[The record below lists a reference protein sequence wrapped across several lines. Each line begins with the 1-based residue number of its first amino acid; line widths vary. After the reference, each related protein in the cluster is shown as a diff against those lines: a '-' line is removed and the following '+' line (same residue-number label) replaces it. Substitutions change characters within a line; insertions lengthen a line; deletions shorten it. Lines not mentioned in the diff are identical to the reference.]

1 MTARN
6 FSYKTS
12 NKIRLPASE
21 LTLGMRVMELDR
33 PWEDTPF
40 IFQGFTIESDRELK
54 LLRELCH
61 YVTVDVFGTVDVK
74 PPSRRAKRQTVI
86 TTTKKSPPPPKLPV
100 EQELGRA
107 RKTYNDSSAVIRTML
122 DDVRLGL
129 ALDTPHAK
137 EIVNTC
143 VDSILRNPDAL
154 LLLST
159 IKNKDD
165 YTAQHS
171 LNVAILSICLGRQVG
186 LEHNQLLELGL
197 CGLLHDVGKLLTPD
211 NILNKDGRL
220 SVEEF
225 EVMKRHTTH
234 GRDILMS
241 NDRTPLATLDV
252 AHAHHEALDGSG
264 YPRALNGNSL
274 SLWTRMV
281 AITDT
286 YDAITSTRVYQTG
299 ETSFQAL
306 RILHA
311 QTGIRFDPKMCVQFI
326 RAIGIFPPGSVV
338 QLSDGRVGI
347 VIQSHATLKLRPRI
361 LIVRET
367 HEEQIEPYTLD
378 LSTIPVSE
386 QGNPLNIVRVI
397 RPEEED
403 IDTNALNK
411 NALFRDVA
419 NIS

>member
-1 MTARN
+1 MTART

-21 LTLGMRVMELDR
+21 LVLGMRVMELDR

-40 IFQGFTIESDRELK
+40 LFQGFTIESDSELQ

-74 PPSRRAKRQTVI
+74 AKRRKTKHQTVI
-86 TTTKKSPPPPKLPV
+86 TTTSKSAPPPKPPV
-100 EQELGRA
+100 EKELGHA
-107 RKTYNDSSAVIRTML
+107 RKTYKESSSLVRSML

-129 ALDTPHAK
+129 ALDTPQAK
-137 EIVNTC
+137 EVVNTC
-143 VDSILRNPDAL
+143 VDSVLRNPDAL

-171 LNVAILSICLGRQVG
+171 LNVAILSVCLGRHFE
-186 LEHNQLLELGL
+186 LEHNQLVELGL
-197 CGLLHDVGKLLTPD
+197 CGLLHDVGKILTPD
-211 NILNKDGRL
+211 HILNKEGRL
-220 SVEEF
+220 STDEF

-241 NDRTPLATLDV
+241 NDNTPLATLDV

-264 YPRALNGNSL
+264 YPRALNANSL

-286 YDAITSTRVYQTG
+286 YDAITSNRVYQTG

-311 QTGIRFDPKMCVQFI
+311 QSGARFDSKLCVQFI

-338 QLSDGRVGI
+338 ELSDGRVGI
-347 VIQSHATLKLRPRI
+347 VIQTHATLKLRPRI
-361 LIVRET
+361 LIMREPGIA
-367 HEEQIEPYTLD
+367 QLEPYTVD
-378 LSTIPVSE
+378 LALQNTDSD
-386 QGNPLNIVRVI
+386 GKLLNIVQVR
-397 RPEEED
+397 RPEDED
-403 IDTNALNK
+403 IDLNALNK
-411 NALFRDVA
+411 DGLLQATPDQE
-419 NIS
+419 

>member
-1 MTARN
+1 MTART

-12 NKIRLPASE
+12 NKIRLPATE

-40 IFQGFTIESDRELK
+40 IFQGFTIQSDRELR

-74 PPSRRAKRQTVI
+74 RETRRKIRPTTITSTKRNTPPAK
-86 TTTKKSPPPPKLPV
+86 PPI
-100 EQELGRA
+100 EGELAHA
-107 RKTYNDSSAVIRTML
+107 RKTYKDSSSHIRTML

-129 ALDTPHAK
+129 ALDTPQAK
-137 EIVNTC
+137 EVVNTC

-171 LNVAILSICLGRQVG
+171 LNVAILSICLGRHVG
-186 LEHNQLLELGL
+186 LEQGQLVELGL

-211 NILNKDGRL
+211 HILNKQGRL
-220 SVEEF
+220 STEEF

-252 AHAHHEALDGSG
+252 AHAHHE
-264 YPRALNGNSL
+264 ALNGNSL

-306 RILHA
+306 RILNA
-311 QTGIRFDPKMCVQFI
+311 QTGIRFDAKLCVQFI

-338 QLSDGRVGI
+338 ELSDGRVGI
-347 VIQSHATLKLRPRI
+347 VIQTHPTLKLRPRI
-361 LIVRET
+361 LIMREPG
-367 HEEQIEPYTLD
+367 EAPAEPYTLD
-378 LSTIPVSE
+378 LART
-386 QGNPLNIVRVI
+386 QTDDHGKLLNIVRVK
-397 RPEEED
+397 RPEEEG
-403 IDTNALNK
+403 IDLNALNESNIL
-411 NALFRDVA
+411 NATPD
-419 NIS
+419 